1 MVSNRRLAPA
11 SAAKPRL
18 KWTRQLHQQFVGA
31 VSHLGGAAK
40 ATPKSVM
47 RLMGVPGLSLCH
59 LKSHLQKYRIAVN
72 SNPEP
77 CCEVERVGCRAETH
91 EAIPDGDRS
100 QTQNHETL
108 PEMQTDVPNK
118 FQEQIEVQ
126 RHLQLRMEAQEKY
139 IRSVLKKAQ
148 EKLSVYSRSSTE
160 MAAAV
165 DREIAGGSFSYGGLA
180 PSPAADCSSSSC
192 LTTLERPEEAGEWP
206 STNEPSTMRKT
217 DGGGGI
223 YSGHSCHCLN
233 GAQEEESSSEEI
245 DLNR

>member
-40 ATPKSVM
+40 ATPRSVM

-77 CCEVERVGCRAETH
+77 CCEPNSEPRVSSDHCRR
-91 EAIPDGDRS
+91 PWCYFR
-100 QTQNHETL
+100 TL
-108 PEMQTDVPNK
+108 PEMQTEVPNK